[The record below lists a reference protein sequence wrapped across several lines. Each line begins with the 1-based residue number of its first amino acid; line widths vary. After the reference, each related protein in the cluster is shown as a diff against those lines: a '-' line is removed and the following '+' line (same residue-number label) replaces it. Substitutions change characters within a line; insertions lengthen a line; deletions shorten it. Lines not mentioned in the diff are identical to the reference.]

1 MDSSLGLSWS
11 VDVVSEK
18 GHLLFRKLGHSD
30 GANRRKRGS
39 GRRASA
45 VARAPPSPPT
55 STCSPKRRQATHN
68 NSCSHSHNQI
78 PSDIRVSV
86 TRFQKRSGTQCT
98 AVPPLDPCIATL
110 APARRVGGSEPKAE
124 GSCAQLQR
132 TAVRCHRRERV
143 ERRVCRP
150 AGLAQCRRGVSLQ
163 RGEGGG
169 SSARCRRGRE
179 RHTDRQRQRV
189 SAAPAA
195 DWQRQ

>member
-1 MDSSLGLSWS
+1 MGPTGAS
-11 VDVVSEK
+11 VAAAAALARWRA
-18 GHLLFRKLGHSD
+18 HPPPLPHQH
-30 GANRRKRGS
+30 A
-39 GRRASA
+39 GRRHTTTVVRIHTTKYHLISGLALVQGSKKGRDEVRWLGSAVYPWTLALPPLHRRGGSADQSQKPKA
-45 VARAPPSPPT
+45 VARN
-55 STCSPKRRQATHN
+55 CS
-68 NSCSHSHNQI
+68 
-78 PSDIRVSV
+78 
-86 TRFQKRSGTQCT
+86 
-98 AVPPLDPCIATL
+98 
-110 APARRVGGSEPKAE
+110 
-124 GSCAQLQR
+124 

>member
-86 TRFQKRSGTQCT
+86 STRFQKRS
-98 AVPPLDPCIATL
+98 AFTL
-110 APARRVGGSEPKAE
+110 GPFHSPFPRRVGGSEPKAE